1 MVADQSVAPWPTN
14 KQRRTC
20 SPCLDILRDRI
31 IGWCYI
37 NFTNLIWI
45 KISAVSIRWTH
56 IGDVTFKDWSCIAD
70 AAMPVLINSHLD
82 RHENQRRTQC
92 AYRRAEQCPAWMPF
106 LCRYSSHSFW
116 WVRTTASSWLL
127 SACNALWCPPGDHNL
142 HVVFALQIKQTIL
155 VSSSKRA
162 ELAETITFGV
172 VLTSCIMH
180 AAWMQVCAAAA
191 HPAAADAMATPTLAP
206 TDYWRAVLPDTPMPQ
221 AIHDLLTQSTGI
233 LIYIYMSTFCFPF
246 TRPIE

>member
-1 MVADQSVAPWPTN
+1 
-14 KQRRTC
+14 
-20 SPCLDILRDRI
+20 
-31 IGWCYI
+31 
-37 NFTNLIWI
+37 
-45 KISAVSIRWTH
+45 
-56 IGDVTFKDWSCIAD
+56 
-70 AAMPVLINSHLD
+70 
-82 RHENQRRTQC
+82 
-92 AYRRAEQCPAWMPF
+92 
-106 LCRYSSHSFW
+106 
-116 WVRTTASSWLL
+116 
-127 SACNALWCPPGDHNL
+127 
-142 HVVFALQIKQTIL
+142 VVFALQIKQTIL